1 LNPVKGESDMTADL
15 NVMDAINIAMTA
27 EQKVRQFYL
36 DAAEKVSDA
45 EAQNL
50 LTQLAAFEQHHYDK
64 LAALHDSL
72 SREKGYIAYVAPD
85 IALPTVSQGSE
96 GSWVTEEH
104 NLETVVE
111 IMGTA
116 IDAEKSARS
125 RYEELAEGTADP
137 AGRAMFRQL
146 AEEEHTHY
154 RILSDELYNLSNR
167 GLWIWSE

>member
-1 LNPVKGESDMTADL
+1 MTADL
-15 NVMDAINIAMTA
+15 NVKDAIEIAMTA
-27 EQKVRQFYL
+27 EQQARQFYL
-36 DAAEKVSDA
+36 DATEKVNDA

-72 SREKGYIAYVAPD
+72 SRDKGYITYTSPD
-85 IALPTVSQGSE
+85 IALPAVSHTSK
-96 GSWVTEEH
+96 GSWMTEEH

-111 IMGTA
+111 ILVVA

-125 RYEELAEGTADP
+125 RYEELAEQTVDS

-146 AEEEHTHY
+146 AEEEHIHY